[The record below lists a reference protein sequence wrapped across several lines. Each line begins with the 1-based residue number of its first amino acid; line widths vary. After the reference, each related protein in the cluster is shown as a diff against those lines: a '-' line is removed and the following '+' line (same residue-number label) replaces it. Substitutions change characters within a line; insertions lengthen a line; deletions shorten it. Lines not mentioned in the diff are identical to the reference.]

1 MSSTQYYLLWLA
13 VGLVL
18 TAAASAVIAWQL
30 RQRALRRLAAAEL
43 LDALARYSEWVAA
56 QGRVVFF
63 QDDKPEATAPVLQEV
78 RSVQR
83 QWFPDLV
90 PQAEHLE
97 AVHTRL
103 VEFLLSQRK
112 LRLRDF
118 EAWLDSDQDAGYM
131 QLWQQHCWAV
141 QAMEERLVSA
151 ESDHGAS
158 AGSTLTA

>member
-18 TAAASAVIAWQL
+18 TAAASAIITWQM
-30 RQRALRRLAAAEL
+30 RQRVLRRLAAAEL

-63 QDDKPEATAPVLQEV
+63 EDDAPQATDPQLQEV
-78 RSVQR
+78 RTVQR
-83 QWFPDLV
+83 RWFPELSQ
-90 PQAEHLE
+90 QAEQLYC
-97 AVHTRL
+97 VHDRL
-103 VEFLLSQRK
+103 VDFLLNQRK

-118 EAWLDSDQDAGYM
+118 EAWLESDQDAAYM

-151 ESDHGAS
+151 ETQRTTRADWAS
-158 AGSTLTA
+158 AE